1 MPFYKTDVSQTSQ
14 LAFLKKLLY
23 LFLVASLCIQLA
35 KAQTLTGKVTD
46 SDSALTPLFQAT
58 VIQMQNGKTVGTYK
72 TYFDGTYQIKVNK
85 GQTYELKF
93 SYPGKADTSVSITID
108 KKGNLANGTLFITL
122 QKDGLRLSGFV
133 MDQAQDIP
141 IQDAYIILRNVM
153 TRKETKYITGF
164 DGAYNLRMDYETN
177 YTVRVDKLSPGIL
190 NRYTD
195 TSFIIS
201 TIGFNKPA
209 DFRMDIKLRP
219 ASGYTIPRPE
229 YDPTANPDN
238 KNIKPVIMVMGRK
251 DSVQKREKESQII
264 RNKDVR
270 EPMVPSDGQKHI
282 KVDIKTDQANDSLSK
297 SKIEEDSATIKAEV
311 QKKEVIAKRMHV
323 LDSVM
328 TIANQRT
335 HIKPDTRKPDRS
347 IHHRDSIRAQKA
359 LLAEKIKSIQADRQ
373 QAEQDSQ
380 LIVAEAKNKEI
391 LAARKHI
398 RDSVALLERQ
408 TAQAKKEKQK
418 EKEKESKEPEK
429 QTREKETE
437 DKKQAEV
444 LQKEKPANTEPEV
457 KKVKSTRDQS
467 VTYQTGHHVAA
478 RKPQPEKDPAAIK
491 KAPPTELKVVNEQP
505 QKDTI
510 TTAPKKENKPVT
522 NPPAEQ
528 IKKVQ
533 AAEVQPKK
541 EQPKEAP
548 AKEITEEQL
557 QTAASKVKVKNKER
571 ANFDANTKMSIIQF
585 EKNSSKIS
593 QSAWH
598 DMESLVKMMKDATEL
613 KVELYGLASLDEDH
627 PNKLSEARV
636 RILAGLISESGID
649 AARIHVNNIGT
660 YRSRSGCAKGD
671 DCTEEQHKLD
681 RVVMYTVAK

>member
-1 MPFYKTDVSQTSQ
+1 MKKVLYF
-14 LAFLKKLLY
+14 FLI
-23 LFLVASLCIQLA
+23 ASLSIQESD
-35 KAQTLTGKVTD
+35 AQTLMGKVTD
-46 SDSALTPLFQAT
+46 SDSALSPLFQAT

-72 TYFDGTYQIKVNK
+72 TYFDGTYQIKVGK
-85 GQTYELKF
+85 GQAYQLKF

-209 DFRMDIKLRP
+209 EFRMDIKLRP
-219 ASGYTIPRPE
+219 ASGYIIPRPE

-251 DSVQKREKESQII
+251 DSLQKKGPESQII
-264 RNKDVR
+264 RNKDIK
-270 EPMVPSDGQKHI
+270 EPMVPNEGQKHT
-282 KVDIKTDQANDSLSK
+282 KVDIITNHANDSLPK
-297 SKIEEDSATIKAEV
+297 SNIEQDSTTIKAEA

-335 HIKPDTRKPDRS
+335 HVKPDTRKPDRS

-398 RDSVALLERQ
+398 RDSIALLEHQ

-429 QTREKETE
+429 QTHEKETE

-444 LQKEKPANTEPEV
+444 PQKEKPSNTEPEV

-478 RKPQPEKDPAAIK
+478 RKPQPEKDPAGIK
-491 KAPPTELKVVNEQP
+491 KTPPAPEPKVVNEQP
-505 QKDTI
+505 KKDTI
-510 TTAPKKENKPVT
+510 VTSPKKENKPAA
-522 NPPAEQ
+522 NPPVEQ
-528 IKKVQ
+528 IKKAQ
-533 AAEVQPKK
+533 ETEVQPKK

-571 ANFDANTKMSIIQF
+571 ANFDANTKMSIVQF

-593 QSAWH
+593 PSAWH
-598 DMESLVKMMKDATEL
+598 DMENVAKMMKDAPEL
-613 KVELYGLASLDEDH
+613 KIELYGLASLDEDH

-649 AARIHVNNIGT
+649 AARIHVNSIGT

-681 RVVMYTVAK
+681 RVVMYTVVK